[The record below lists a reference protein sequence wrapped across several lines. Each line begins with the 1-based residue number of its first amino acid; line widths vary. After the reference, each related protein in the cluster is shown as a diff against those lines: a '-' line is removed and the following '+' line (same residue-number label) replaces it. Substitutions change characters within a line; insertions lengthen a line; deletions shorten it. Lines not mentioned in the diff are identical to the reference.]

1 MKSTGLINRMILI
14 FKKETLKTMNIEIK
28 FEGTTGAEARQEL
41 MALLGIDL
49 SITISGKD
57 LQYVLERKETPAEEI
72 KTVEEIKTE
81 ETVKGKRRTKAE
93 IAADEAAKAQE
104 TPAQETPAQETPAQE
119 TPAQETPATTFP
131 ELVDLQRACA
141 IIVRAGYKQKG
152 IDIIKNTGKAATS
165 KDVAPELRQACIDE
179 LNAFADENQIAR

>member
-1 MKSTGLINRMILI
+1 
-14 FKKETLKTMNIEIK
+14 MNIEIK

-41 MALLGIDL
+41 MALLGIDPL
-49 SITISGKD
+49 TINTKT
-57 LQYVLERKETPAEEI
+57 YIPI
-72 KTVEEIKTE
+72 KGTE
-81 ETVKGKRRTKAE
+81 ETINVEVGKTIEETKFVEEPVKGKRRTKAE
-93 IAADEAAKAQE
+93 IAADEVTKIKENPVSEEVSDQAETIAQDN
-104 TPAQETPAQETPAQE
+104 ADQNKK
-119 TPAQETPATTFP
+119 FP

-152 IDIIKNTGKAATS
+152 IDIIKNTGKAETS

>member
-1 MKSTGLINRMILI
+1 
-14 FKKETLKTMNIEIK
+14 MNIEIK
-28 FEGTTGAEARQEL
+28 FEGTTGAEARIEL
-41 MALLGIDL
+41 MALLGL
-49 SITISGKD
+49 SSKPTEVKQTKEEFEEKIHETAVALKENYED
-57 LQYVLERKETPAEEI
+57 TQRLEATRE
-72 KTVEEIKTE
+72 
-81 ETVKGKRRTKAE
+81 KGKRRTKAE

-119 TPAQETPATTFP
+119 TPTASFP

-152 IDIIKNTGKAATS
+152 IDIIKNTGKADTS